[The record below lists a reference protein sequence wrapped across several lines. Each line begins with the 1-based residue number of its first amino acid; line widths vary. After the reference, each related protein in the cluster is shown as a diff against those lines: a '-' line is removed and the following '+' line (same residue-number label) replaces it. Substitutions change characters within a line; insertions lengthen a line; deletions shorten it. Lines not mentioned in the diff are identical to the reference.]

1 MGKELDVVVSDEY
14 TRVRNV
20 AYTLS
25 EQMPQEHMCRKGNG
39 ACCEARGLAIV
50 ADDAKIILQ
59 GIQDGSIS
67 PATVSTAIENSR
79 DEGNTYCPFFD
90 RGKRVCT
97 IYTHRPVQCISYG
110 MSATPLPT
118 SEYHAAVL
126 NRKYTKRDRGVSLY
140 SCDHI
145 KLCETCV
152 VVNTLIGMRMPLQ
165 VLEDSPQVTDYL
177 TEQEDFSINTFVD
190 KLPPLLANVRKK

>member
-1 MGKELDVVVSDEY
+1 
-14 TRVRNV
+14 
-20 AYTLS
+20 
-25 EQMPQEHMCRKGNG
+25 
-39 ACCEARGLAIV
+39 
-50 ADDAKIILQ
+50 
-59 GIQDGSIS
+59 
-67 PATVSTAIENSR
+67 
-79 DEGNTYCPFFD
+79 
-90 RGKRVCT
+90 
-97 IYTHRPVQCISYG
+97 

-152 VVNTLIGMRMPLQ
+152 IVNTLIGMRMPLQ

-177 TEQEDFSINTFVD
+177 AGQEDFSINTFVD
-190 KLPPLLANVRKK
+190 KLPPLLAQICKK